1 MTKKILLKICF
12 LFFLH
17 LFSFS
22 QDTYTIS
29 GKIISKEDGRPI
41 EGVSI
46 IQKNSSSKGTM
57 SKVDGSFS
65 ITTTKNAVLVF
76 SASGFQTQEIKIT
89 NQVNL
94 TVVLETKVS
103 VLEDVVVVGYGT
115 QSRKTL
121 TGSVSKVKGDDIANI
136 ASTNFQSTLQGT
148 APGLNVTNTS
158 GLAGA
163 PVRVR
168 VRGSGSIFS
177 NGEPLYVIDGVPVD
191 ADNSGLFANTNR
203 GGAPPANP
211 MANIDPDDIESLE
224 ILKDAAASAIFG
236 ARAAN
241 GVILITTKKGKT
253 GKTKFSA
260 NVSYGT
266 NSPTNKVNFIN
277 GNDYLALRRESIL
290 NSQNTGIVFNGNL
303 GGVPAAFVNG
313 GYNQWFAN
321 ALPSLAFDSSIAAN
335 IASQNIN
342 HFDDVF
348 RRGSSVSS
356 AISASG
362 GNDKTTFFT
371 SLSFNQEDGFLIRN
385 NFQRINGRINIDH
398 NATSK
403 LKIGV
408 QASGSFTKNSLFPV
422 GPPSLFA
429 NGFNPLGFFNV
440 TNNILP
446 IFPRYNSD
454 GSPFGVP
461 QSVNNIIFQDE
472 NLFANDVNQ
481 QRYLT
486 NVYADYKISKSLSF
500 RSEWG
505 NDHIN
510 QFTRFYMSPDITPG
524 GQLGTIRG
532 VNDFRTRI
540 ANTINTN
547 NFFTYKKTVKDI
559 HNFDVVAGYQYTY
572 SNSRSSQIRTSN
584 IPSAPSLNTTQ
595 VGGVVDGASDRLDQ
609 YLYTSFFTRINYN
622 INRKYLLGA
631 SFRRDGS
638 SRFGENYRWANF
650 PSLSAGWV
658 ISDEDFLKNSKTLNL
673 LKIRTSWGLT
683 GNSNPGGVEAINF
696 GGFGVG
702 NAFYGGSIGYPF
714 RRVQGLAE
722 NVRWEKTQMFDFG
735 IDFGLFDN
743 KLSGSVN
750 FYERRTTDLILG
762 SNPMPTTGIIGG
774 RNFANIGALNNWG
787 VEFALNAKLIMK
799 KDFSW
804 QVDANVSY
812 NQNKVISTGGLDPT
826 LISFGVNRVF
836 AGMPL
841 STYWMPMFLGVDQAT
856 GYPVYAGR
864 LNDGNGVNIVD
875 KNGFPQHDPNNRIIV
890 DPFGRIH
897 GTTTNVNWENISAPI
912 QNKPGQPL
920 WTGGLTN
927 TFTYKGLTLSVLFTY
942 SLGNWIYDQGAQSQ
956 AYMIQLNRN
965 IQQRFIEDRWQKPG
979 DNASNPGFFY
989 NPAYSNQ
996 ATTQFLYNGDFVR
1009 LRNLRLA
1016 YSLPKGVISK
1026 LGLERASI
1034 FFNATNLL
1042 TFTKFKGW
1050 DPEVSGTLSF
1060 QDFNGQPQN
1069 IAASQTN
1076 ADPPQAR
1083 NISFGLQINF

>member
-1 MTKKILLKICF
+1 MKRVLLLFSLLFPFFIHAQALINVSGTVTSKDDNRPLEGISVSLSTNKSVGTTTNTQGRFMISVPSNSTLIFSGVGFKRQEVRLGSQILL
-12 LFFLH
+12 
-17 LFSFS
+17 S
-22 QDTYTIS
+22 IS
-29 GKIISKEDGRPI
+29 LESEYG
-41 EGVSI
+41 
-46 IQKNSSSKGTM
+46 
-57 SKVDGSFS
+57 
-65 ITTTKNAVLVF
+65 
-76 SASGFQTQEIKIT
+76 
-89 NQVNL
+89 NL
-94 TVVLETKVS
+94 D
-103 VLEDVVVVGYGT
+103 DVVVVGFGT
-115 QSRKTL
+115 QTRKTL
-121 TGSVSKVKGDDIANI
+121 TGAVSKVKGEDIANM

-168 VRGSGSIFS
+168 IRGNGSIFS

-241 GVILITTKKGKT
+241 GVILVTTKKGKT

-260 NVSYGT
+260 NVSFGT
-266 NSPTNKVNFIN
+266 NSPTNRVEYIN
-277 GNDYLALRRESIL
+277 GNDYLSLRKEAIA
-290 NSQNTGIVFNGNL
+290 NSQNTGIIFNGTL
-303 GGVPAAFVNG
+303 GGIPAAFVNG

-321 ALPSLAFDSSIAAN
+321 ALPALSFDSSIAASV
-335 IASQNIN
+335 ASQNIN
-342 HFDDVF
+342 HFDDIF
-348 RRGSSVSS
+348 RRGSSISTAV
-356 AISASG
+356 SASG
-362 GNDKTTFFT
+362 GNEKTTFFT
-371 SLSFNQEDGFLIRN
+371 SLSFNQENGFLIRN
-385 NFQRINGRINIDH
+385 DFQRINGRINIDH

-408 QASGSFTKNSLFPV
+408 QASGSFTKNSLFPI

-429 NGFNPLGFFNV
+429 NGFNPLGFSNA
-440 TNNILP
+440 TNSILP
-446 IFPRYNSD
+446 IFPRLNTD
-454 GSPFGVP
+454 GSLFGVP
-461 QSVNNIIFQDE
+461 QSVNNLIFQDE
-472 NLFANDVNQ
+472 NLFNNNVNQ

-486 NVYADYKISKSLSF
+486 NVYADLKVSKNLSF

-532 VNDFRTRI
+532 INDFRTRI
-540 ANTINTN
+540 GNTLNAN
-547 NFFTYKKTVKDI
+547 NFFTYKQTFNKI
-559 HNFDVVAGYQYTY
+559 HNIDVVAGYQYTY
-572 SNSRSSQIRTSN
+572 NNSRSSQIRVSN
-584 IPSAPSLNTTQ
+584 IPSAPTLNTTQ

-609 YLYTSFFTRINYN
+609 FLYTSFFSRINYN
-622 INRKYLLGA
+622 ISRKYLFGA

-650 PSLSAGWV
+650 PSFSAGWV
-658 ISDEDFLKNSKTLNL
+658 ISDEEFIKNVKAVNL
-673 LKIRTSWGLT
+673 LKLRASWGLT
-683 GNSNPGGVEAINF
+683 GNSNPGGVEPINF

-714 RRVQGLAE
+714 RRIQALSE
-722 NVRWEKTQMFDFG
+722 NIRWERTQMFDLG
-735 IDFGLFDN
+735 LDFGLFSN
-743 KLSGSVN
+743 KISGSVN
-750 FYERRTTDLILG
+750 YYERKTTGLILG
-762 SNPMPTTGIIGG
+762 SNPMPGTGIIGG
-774 RNFANIGALNNWG
+774 RNFLNIGSLNNWG
-787 VEFALNAKLIMK
+787 IEFALNAKIITNK
-799 KDFSW
+799 NFNW
-804 QVDANVSY
+804 QAEANISY
-812 NQNKVISTGGLDPT
+812 NQNKVISTGGIDPT
-826 LISFGVNRVF
+826 LIAFGVNRVF
-836 AGMPL
+836 PGMPL
-841 STYWMPMFLGVDQAT
+841 STYWMPMFLGVDPAT
-856 GYPVYAGR
+856 GFPVYAGR
-864 LNDGNGVNIVD
+864 LSDNSGVNIPD

-890 DPFGRIH
+890 DPFGRIN

-912 QNKPGQPL
+912 KNKPGQPL

-927 TFTYKGLTLSVLFTY
+927 TFAYKGITLSVLLTY

-956 AYMIQLNRN
+956 AYMLQINRN
-965 IQQRFIEDRWQKPG
+965 VQQRFIENRWQKPG
-979 DNASNPGFFY
+979 DVAENPGFFY

-1009 LRNLRLA
+1009 LRNLRLSYA
-1016 YSLPKGVISK
+1016 LPKTIISK
-1026 LGLERASI
+1026 LGLERASV

-1042 TFTKFKGW
+1042 TLTKFKGW

-1060 QDFNGQPQN
+1060 QDFNSQPQN

-1083 NISFGLQINF
+1083 NISFGVQINF